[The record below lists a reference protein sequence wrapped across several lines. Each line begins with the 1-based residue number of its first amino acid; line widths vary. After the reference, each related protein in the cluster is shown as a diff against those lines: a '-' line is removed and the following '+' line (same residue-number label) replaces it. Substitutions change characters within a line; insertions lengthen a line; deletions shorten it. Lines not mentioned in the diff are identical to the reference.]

1 MSWTP
6 FLAIF
11 TALATLISLILLRR
25 KAITPTGL
33 ARYLTAITILTIL
46 FDQAA
51 ETRALWSIP
60 DAGPSVLD
68 VPLKNVLFLLS
79 ISLYSAWFHWL
90 VLRFHSR
97 RRCPST
103 RRSN

>member
-1 MSWTP
+1 MSWTL
-6 FLAIF
+6 FLTVF
-11 TALATLISLILLRR
+11 TVLAALISIVFLRD

-33 ARYLTAITILTIL
+33 VRYLTAITILTIL

-51 ETRALWSIP
+51 ETRDLWFLP

-68 VPLKNVLFLLS
+68 VPLKNLLFLTS

-90 VLRFHSR
+90 VLRFHAR
-97 RRCPST
+97 RHV
-103 RRSN
+103 

>member
-1 MSWTP
+1 VSWTL
-6 FLAIF
+6 FLTAF
-11 TALATLISLILLRR
+11 TVLATLISVVFLRV

-51 ETRALWSIP
+51 ETRDLWFIP
-60 DAGPSVLD
+60 DAGPPVLD
-68 VPLKNVLFLLS
+68 VPIKNLLFLVS

-97 RRCPST
+97 GN
-103 RRSN
+103 RRSSGTGA